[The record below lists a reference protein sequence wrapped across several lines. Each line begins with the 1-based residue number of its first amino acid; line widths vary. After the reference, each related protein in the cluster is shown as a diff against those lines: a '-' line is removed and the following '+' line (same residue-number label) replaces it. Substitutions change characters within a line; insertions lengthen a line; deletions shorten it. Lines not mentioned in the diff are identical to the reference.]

1 MKNVN
6 FDENSPE
13 YSKEFDKKVS
23 LVTFDFFKK
32 NCFNA
37 WKFKNII
44 LACEEYVIHEY
55 QRVNG
60 ELPSLDKVAE
70 EFVALKK
77 EAEKYHDELAEKVFW
92 PLINAVL
99 VIIYSS
105 IAKKRSET
113 YKDNIEASK
122 KVIVGLEDEKNDNHG
137 KIVMLE
143 EIKSKIIRS
152 SGMSPQKER
161 KPENKN
167 VDHDKADKGKSL
179 DEYKEETDRI
189 IEALKSIKNEQESD
203 FYVYLKNIAKSLL
216 HQKNMK
222 MA

>member
-23 LVTFDFFKK
+23 IVTFDFFKK

-105 IAKKRSET
+105 IAKK
-113 YKDNIEASK
+113 
-122 KVIVGLEDEKNDNHG
+122 
-137 KIVMLE
+137 
-143 EIKSKIIRS
+143 
-152 SGMSPQKER
+152 
-161 KPENKN
+161 
-167 VDHDKADKGKSL
+167 
-179 DEYKEETDRI
+179 
-189 IEALKSIKNEQESD
+189 
-203 FYVYLKNIAKSLL
+203 
-216 HQKNMK
+216 
-222 MA
+222 

>member
-13 YSKEFDKKVS
+13 YTKEFEKKVS

-99 VIIYSS
+99 VVIYSS

-113 YKDNIEASK
+113 YKDTIEASK
-122 KVIVGLEDEKNDNHG
+122 KIIAGLEVEKNDNHG

-152 SGMSPQKER
+152 SAISPQKER
-161 KPENKN
+161 KQPEGKKEGDIADGKN
-167 VDHDKADKGKSL
+167 L
-179 DEYKEETDRI
+179 DQYKEETDRI

-222 MA
+222 MV